1 MLKQKFKLSW
11 PKNAWEEEFLKF
23 SQKIVNNTIYLLLK
37 GVVLNFYKFDSP
49 FAKECFVSSLV
60 NIGLAVLKKTLKMWK
75 VYQQTDDRQ
84 NVTRKSVK
92 KVFKWKRA
100 KIPWGQIN
108 PVNNIFCQKKINSM
122 LYNINYELACNDH
135 FRIII

>member
-37 GVVLNFYKFDSP
+37 GVVLNFHKFDSP

-84 NVTRKSVK
+84 NMNRKSVEKSFQVK
-92 KVFKWKRA
+92 K
-100 KIPWGQIN
+100 GE
-108 PVNNIFCQKKINSM
+108 NSM
-122 LYNINYELACNDH
+122 GSN
-135 FRIII
+135 